1 MAATADL
8 INATDATITGWGGSA
23 VNVTART
30 ISVAATA
37 TEAQQLLGAQVA
49 NAAVMMPSSTNASRA
64 QVAGAL
70 IDSIVTSVDL
80 STPIKR
86 EAMRL
91 KRGLQEL
98 YDILAQIGA

>member
-8 INATDATITGWGGSA
+8 INATDADITGWGGSA
-23 VNVTART
+23 VNVPKRS
-30 ISVAATA
+30 IGVAQTA

-64 QVAGAL
+64 QVAGML
-70 IDSIVTSVDL
+70 LDSIITSVDL
-80 STPIKR
+80 STPVKR